1 MKRLLLAFLLIAPA
15 SFAQVV
21 HPTAAGVIVARDGSV
36 EMDGRWR
43 IDGVDHP
50 QSIASNET
58 HVAVLDP
65 LANTLVLADLATGR
79 ATRHST
85 DETPTRAAF
94 VGDALYVLARDARTL
109 RRLGGP
115 AIELA
120 PDPAFLRIAGQKLYV
135 YSRSG
140 GILEEIEGDRVTRRL
155 EVAPFASDFEVSGTT
170 GYLVYPRDA
179 RIRTIDLAAMQQEGE
194 LAVGA
199 VPVDLAFAG
208 GGSAIT
214 ARILAVADPSA
225 KRVWLAEAEHSMG
238 KAIARGF
245 LRGLL
250 GLGLFGARDSEFP
263 TGVDRVAIAGDQR
276 VAYDSS
282 SRTLYRFDGRKSSLL
297 ATDVAPGAFAVTD
310 DGIVWWSQ
318 GHLQRLP

>member
-1 MKRLLLAFLLIAPA
+1 MKRLLFAILLFAPA

-21 HPTAAGVIVARDGSV
+21 HPTAAGVVVAREGSI
-36 EMDGRWR
+36 ELDGRWR
-43 IDGVDHP
+43 TDGVDHP
-50 QSIASNET
+50 QAIASNGT

-79 ATRHST
+79 STRHAT
-85 DETPTRAAF
+85 DETPTHAAF
-94 VGDALYVLARDARTL
+94 VGEDLYVLARDARSL

-115 AIELA
+115 AIALA
-120 PDPAFLRIAGQKLYV
+120 PDPAFLRVVERKLYV

-140 GILEEIEGDRVTRRL
+140 GGLEEIDGDRVTRRL

-179 RIRTIDLAAMQQEGE
+179 RIRTIDLAAMKQEGE

-250 GLGLFGARDSEFP
+250 GLGLFGSRGSEFP
-263 TGVDRVAIAGDQR
+263 TGVDRVEIAGDHR

-282 SRTLYRFDGRKSSLL
+282 SRTLYRFDRRKSSLL
-297 ATDVAPGAFAVTD
+297 ATDIAPGAFAVAE

-318 GHLQRLP
+318 GGLQRLP